1 MTRRRILTGTVVL
14 AGIALL
20 SWQGSILAD
29 ACTTK
34 AQVGQPAPDFK
45 LKDTLGKSHSLRDF
59 KGHIVVLEWTNRECP
74 FVVNHHTKLKTTQQA
89 YARYAPKGVIWLA
102 VDSTHWRKP
111 EQNRLWAAAHHIAYP
126 ILHDPTGEVGRAY
139 GAKTTPHVF
148 IIHKD
153 GTLVYSGAIDN
164 QKGHSFVTA
173 ALDALLA
180 GKPLARSETKP
191 YGCSVKYGKL
201 AKSGNGGNGGKATAK
216 SGCCPKAAASGNGG
230 ECPVKK
236 ACCGSA
242 DCPATGCGA
251 AAKPRASGNGG
262 NGDKPSAKKACCGS
276 DSCPPAGCGAGA
288 KPRASGNGGNGGDC
302 SKAKLRGG
310 CGL

>member
-59 KGHIVVLEWTNRECP
+59 KGH
-74 FVVNHHTKLKTTQQA
+74 
-89 YARYAPKGVIWLA
+89 VIWLA